1 MSELLE
7 VNSELKV
14 EDCPFCGASQIR
26 EGNGKV
32 TIGKE
37 GKMLYVFCH
46 QCSTYG
52 PVALAI
58 DEAIEYW
65 NERPLEDVLQ
75 KRIDEL
81 IQSVGIMATFKPTM
95 EMNIN
100 KPVDMAL
107 EVSNYIVG
115 LNQRISA
122 LEAECDALKEVQT
135 WIPIRLTERFVPE
148 DVPVEVRYGRDGR
161 ATHYRK
167 PPEVKHE

>member
-1 MSELLE
+1 MSDLFE
-7 VNSELKV
+7 VNSELKT
-14 EDCPFCGASQIR
+14 ENCPFCGSLQIR
-26 EGNGKV
+26 EGNDKV
-32 TIGKE
+32 TIGKA
-37 GKMLYVFCH
+37 GKMFYVFCY

-52 PVALAI
+52 PVAFTV
-58 DEAIEYW
+58 DEAIKYW

-115 LNQRISA
+115 LNQHISE
-122 LEAECDALKEVQT
+122 LETELAALKAENADLKQEMSDKC
-135 WIPIRLTERFVPE
+135 ERCCNE
-148 DVPVEVRYGRDGR
+148 HGC
-161 ATHYRK
+161 
-167 PPEVKHE
+167 